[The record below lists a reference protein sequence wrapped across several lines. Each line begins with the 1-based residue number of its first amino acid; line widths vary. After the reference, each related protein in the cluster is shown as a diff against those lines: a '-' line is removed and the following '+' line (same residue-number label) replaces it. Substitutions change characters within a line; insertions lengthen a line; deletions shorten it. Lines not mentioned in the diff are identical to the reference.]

1 MKGDGISIYHV
12 NKQDGSLQ
20 RVGYQHTGVHPRNFT
35 ITPNDKYLLVACRD
49 TDEIQI
55 FERDM
60 KTGLLKYD
68 GRKIAFKHP
77 VFVKLLAKKET
88 GNI

>member
-1 MKGDGISIYHV
+1 M
-12 NKQDGSLQ
+12 
-20 RVGYQHTGVHPRNFT
+20 
-35 ITPNDKYLLVACRD
+35 ACRD

-88 GNI
+88 RNI